1 MGYLGGH
8 AVHPIKQGL
17 SWPRARRA
25 HARVCTSLLASPS
38 TCLLPLPS
46 SVWLPPLQGWV
57 SVCAQ
62 GAPCPQAGPLQRPF
76 CLPGVRVPQISG
88 LPAHLPMSG
97 LRKALPGH
105 TPPPQA
111 PPRDPQVTL
120 QPHWA
125 VCFTPPSGCG
135 LVPAPGAWAP

>member
-38 TCLLPLPS
+38 TCLHPLPS

-57 SVCAQ
+57 PPGGRQAAEVGKGALASKPVREQCAGREGQ
-62 GAPCPQAGPLQRPF
+62 GAAPTCFLRGPLPSFLHAQTHPN
-76 CLPGVRVPQISG
+76 
-88 LPAHLPMSG
+88 
-97 LRKALPGH
+97 
-105 TPPPQA
+105 PPCCRGTAGTRWWDQ
-111 PPRDPQVTL
+111 D
-120 QPHWA
+120 QP
-125 VCFTPPSGCG
+125 
-135 LVPAPGAWAP
+135 L